1 MRLNRMGIPAKILR
15 GESRKYR
22 AVFTVYNAILLQEVM
37 RRVNIAFWIKAKG
50 GVDDLGN
57 KWKPLAPSTHAYKPL
72 SPMEKRTY
80 SIDGKRTRGLLTPA
94 LDKVWR
100 LTFFIQL
107 KQLSRKMG
115 ENEAKEEAA
124 KRAWEKVKLLG
135 AETKIGLGRIT
146 DINIRTGA
154 LVAAT
159 YPGKVA
165 NNRYYPPKNQVVEV
179 RPRGSIKIRFSLPY
193 AKEVDTVRPIV
204 PNDISPWIQEAHD
217 VAIVEAKRIYDRI
230 NFEHMKKKQD
240 GSTNVTP
247 NINKDSN
254 SGQPTSGPKGGRSGN
269 SSRGKNTR

>member
-1 MRLNRMGIPAKILR
+1 MGIPAKVLR

-22 AVFTVYNAILLQEVM
+22 AVYTIYNAILLQEVM
-37 RRVNIAFWIKAKG
+37 KRVNISFWTRAKG
-50 GVDDLGN
+50 GTDDLGN

-72 SPMEKRTY
+72 SPMEKKTY
-80 SIDGKRTRGLLTPA
+80 SLDGKRTRGLLTPA

-159 YPGKVA
+159 YPGSVA
-165 NNRYYPPKNQVVEV
+165 NNRYYPPKNQIVEV
-179 RPRGSIKIRFSLPY
+179 RPRGSVKIRFALPY
-193 AKEVDTVRPIV
+193 AKEVDKVRPII
-204 PNDISPWIQEAHD
+204 PEDISPWIQEAHD
-217 VAIVEAKRIYDRI
+217 VAIVEAKRVYDRI
-230 NFEHMKKKQD
+230 NFEDMKRKQD
-240 GSTNVTP
+240 GTSNVTP
-247 NINKDSN
+247 NINKDPN
-254 SGQPTSGPKGGRSGN
+254 SGQPSSGPKGGRSGN